1 MTDEHLA
8 HSIRHGPK
16 HILSK
21 SENIF
26 SCILLE
32 HIERGGGGR
41 HLMNLGTTICL
52 INNILTFITKNVGR
66 SFWF

>member
-32 HIERGGGGR
+32 HIERGGG
-41 HLMNLGTTICL
+41 TTFDELRDDNMLNQQYFDIY
-52 INNILTFITKNVGR
+52 N
-66 SFWF
+66 

>member
-32 HIERGGGGR
+32 HIERGGGG
-41 HLMNLGTTICL
+41 TTFDELRDDNMLNQQYFDIY
-52 INNILTFITKNVGR
+52 N
-66 SFWF
+66 